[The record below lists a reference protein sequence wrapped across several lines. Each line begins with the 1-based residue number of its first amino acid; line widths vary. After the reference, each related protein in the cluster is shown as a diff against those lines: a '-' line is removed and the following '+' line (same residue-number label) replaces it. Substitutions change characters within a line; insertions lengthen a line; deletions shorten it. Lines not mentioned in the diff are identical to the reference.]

1 MTKLEFIRRAVSMN
15 TEHIKALA
23 EQQLVLMHTLAEFE
37 SSATEKREWQGLT
50 EKELEA
56 EMEYW
61 STMSGVFGDGA
72 REAEDYFDV
81 KGSWRRIEAKLKE
94 KNG

>member
-23 EQQLVLMHTLAEFE
+23 EQQSVLMQTLSEFE
-37 SSATEKREWQGLT
+37 SGATQKCGWQGLT
-50 EKELEA
+50 DEEVHHLQGD
-56 EMEYW
+56 M
-61 STMSGVFGDGA
+61 TCGVTF
-72 REAEDYFDV
+72 RDV
-81 KGSWRRIEAKLKE
+81 RLVEAKLKE

>member
-23 EQQLVLMHTLAEFE
+23 EQQLVLIHTLAEFE
-37 SSATEKREWQGLT
+37 RGATEKREWQGLT
-50 EKELEA
+50 DGEVEEIYYSLHGAGTEHENLI
-56 EMEYW
+56 EM
-61 STMSGVFGDGA
+61 
-72 REAEDYFDV
+72 V
-81 KGSWRRIEAKLKE
+81 KATEAKLKE